1 MPFLHQRLAK
11 YLLRIP
17 GQQKL
22 AIDFNREWKD
32 NKERKDYLWFMMGH
46 YKGILRDHMKHHYID
61 EVINRMR
68 KTGFSNPWDARD
80 NEKNKEMRQE
90 QYEIQKG
97 KVKQELVDIKD
108 NYMYNLKSELL
119 SEKVNE

>member
-1 MPFLHQRLAK
+1 
-11 YLLRIP
+11 
-17 GQQKL
+17 
-22 AIDFNREWKD
+22 
-32 NKERKDYLWFMMGH
+32 
-46 YKGILRDHMKHHYID
+46 MKHHYID